1 MLRWRRTKKG
11 WKFSWDEEEQE
22 ERKNIKL
29 RWRRTR
35 RKEEHLVKMKKNEK
49 KGRTLS

>member
-1 MLRWRRTKKG
+1 MKKN
-11 WKFSWDEEEQE
+11 KKRMD
-22 ERKNIKL
+22 IKL